1 MAQSLIPLNPSRFH
15 LSLPLTSRSRL
26 SGPYSLTKLSTQT
39 HASPVLLLVV
49 RAAQSSG
56 QNSSSEPT
64 QDNTKVTNSNYSSTG
79 VNFPN
84 ISLASIPPWARWVLG
99 SIILLALPFYR
110 RFLTI
115 EDQVEKTAEVVLETV
130 EKVAEVTEKVSAEVA
145 ELLPENAELK
155 QFALKVEKMSEEVA
169 KDAEIAESLI
179 KKVDEVVDGIDAMV
193 EPVIE
198 TKIPIGESKP
208 EEDAN
213 TST

>member
-15 LSLPLTSRSRL
+15 LSLPLTSPSRL

-39 HASPVLLLVV
+39 HANPVLLLVV

-56 QNSSSEPT
+56 QNSSEPT
-64 QDNTKVTNSNYSSTG
+64 QDNTKVTNSNYSRTG
-79 VNFPN
+79 INFPN

-130 EKVAEVTEKVSAEVA
+130 EKVAEVTEKVSTEVA

-155 QFALKVEKMSEEVA
+155 QVALKVEKMAEEVA

-198 TKIPIGESKP
+198 RKIPIGESKP
-208 EEDAN
+208 EKEAN